1 MGFFVQMGE
10 IIINS
15 VKIILFSFFFFRN
28 GEARLAR
35 PNVNRKEKAGQ
46 SMLCRE
52 EGDGRGGEGKKQEN
66 VLAEALTR
74 EESDMSNQEEE
85 ERTRK
90 CKAGIKKD
98 DGWVRCGT
106 VRPSLTGERLFVG
119 RVCRVVYP

>member
-1 MGFFVQMGE
+1 MAKRGWPGPTSTGKKRQG
-10 IIINS
+10 
-15 VKIILFSFFFFRN
+15 R
-28 GEARLAR
+28 ACC
-35 PNVNRKEKAGQ
+35 AGGW
-46 SMLCRE
+46 
-52 EGDGRGGEGKKQEN
+52 EGRRRKKQEN

-74 EESDMSNQEEE
+74 EESDMSNQEE